1 MASSSA
7 SPSNMV
13 YLVTGANRGIGL
25 GLVKALLARPRTT
38 VVATVRNDATA
49 AGLRQELAQT
59 IVAEDSKAEVIV
71 LDLSTAP
78 TPEQVL
84 QALPLATVARIDVLI
99 NNAGRMVPM
108 IPVADAAAADLR
120 AAFETNA
127 IAPLA
132 LFQALRPRL
141 ATITPCLTPAKVIM
155 VSSSVGCIAEQEAPG
170 GAYGASK
177 AALNWITRALHNE
190 NAATGLV
197 AVALHPGWVQTRAG
211 EHAAK
216 EWGYRGEL
224 PETVEGCVRGM
235 LEVIDGA
242 TRENVSGRF
251 VTYKGKELPW

>member
-1 MASSSA
+1 MTFV
-7 SPSNMV
+7 PPTNMV

-49 AGLRQELAQT
+49 ADLRQELAQT
-59 IVAEDSKAEVIV
+59 VVAEDSKAEVIV

-84 QALPLATVARIDVLI
+84 QALPLATVDRIDVLI

-108 IPVADAAAADLR
+108 IPVADVAAADLR
-120 AAFETNA
+120 DAFETNA

-132 LFQALRPRL
+132 LFQALQPRL
-141 ATITPCLTPAKVIM
+141 TTTPPAKVIM
-155 VSSSVGCIAEQEAPG
+155 VSSSVGCITEQEAPG

-216 EWGYRGEL
+216 EWGYQGEL